1 MNINISFVSRPT
13 RKPPIDLHLWV
24 QDCER
29 FVSVNERPVGIN
41 GPSVEIDVSELDPV
55 LADDACNRLFG
66 FIQTHLVGTKVDR
79 YQNLTSVFC
88 YLIRRWYQSEQF
100 APEAQMPPPAIPAA
114 FPAPPVA
121 ILAPEAQEP
130 TELYLDA
137 SSTIVP
143 PLTHDLD
150 RFAYLEI
157 D

>member
-1 MNINISFVSRPT
+1 MNLNISFVSRPT

-55 LADDACNRLFG
+55 LADDACKRLFG

-100 APEAQMPPPAIPAA
+100 APEAQPV
-114 FPAPPVA
+114 VA

-130 TELYLDA
+130 TELYLDV

>member
-1 MNINISFVSRPT
+1 MNLNISFVSRPT
-13 RKPPIDLHLWV
+13 RKLPIDLHKWV

-41 GPSVEIDVSELDPV
+41 GSSVEIDVSELDPV
-55 LADDACNRLFG
+55 LADDACRRLFG
-66 FIQTHLVGTKVDR
+66 FIQTRLVGTQLSNH
-79 YQNLTSVFC
+79 QNLMLVFC
-88 YLIRRWYQSEQF
+88 YLIRQWYQSELL
-100 APEAQMPPPAIPAA
+100 APEA
-114 FPAPPVA
+114 PPVVS

-130 TELYLDA
+130 TQYYLDV
-137 SSTIVP
+137 SSTVVP